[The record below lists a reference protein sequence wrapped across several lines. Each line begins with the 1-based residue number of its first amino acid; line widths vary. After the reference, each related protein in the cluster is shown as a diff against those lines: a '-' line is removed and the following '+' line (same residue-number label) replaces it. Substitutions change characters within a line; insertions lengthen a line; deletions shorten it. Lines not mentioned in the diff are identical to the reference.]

1 MKLSIL
7 LVVLLVVLKTLVASE
22 GPGINFSGN
31 SFQVNV
37 IPGKWMA
44 LATKTLTFPVPQQLP
59 PPFSLASSSVQNA

>member
-7 LVVLLVVLKTLVASE
+7 LVVLLVVLRTLVASE

-37 IPGKWMA
+37 ITQ
-44 LATKTLTFPVPQQLP
+44 TK
-59 PPFSLASSSVQNA
+59 